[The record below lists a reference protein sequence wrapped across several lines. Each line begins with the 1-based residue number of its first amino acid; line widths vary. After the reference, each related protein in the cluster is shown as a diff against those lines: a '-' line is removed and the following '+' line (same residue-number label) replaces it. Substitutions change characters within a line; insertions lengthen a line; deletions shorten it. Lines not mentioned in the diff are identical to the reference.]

1 MRNRIIEKSKFNMI
15 VMSVF
20 CFCAVW
26 GSGAIYIAFTGF
38 LLSPVRIMLIL
49 LVAAGLISG
58 TKIVISVETKKVYL
72 FWFLLLVYAGLS
84 VFWVADQEKWINGMI
99 YLIIGFLIMVLFLGF
114 SGILN
119 IMRYYRVVTGIMLA
133 VSSIWGWYE
142 MQTGNYLFVI
152 NARFLKMYSFV
163 EKRAPVF
170 AFGNTNNLA
179 LFITF
184 ALLLLFPML
193 FDESKLKKLTY
204 IGLAVLSFPILLM
217 TDSRA
222 NVIGLIIGIAVHMG
236 FKMKRRIT
244 KAQTVLL
251 FMALSAVI
259 LFFVLF
265 WDNISNSL
273 YEFFYFTGQ
282 KSSES
287 ISNISRTNSLKNAFL
302 MIINSLGFGV
312 GCGNSSAAANH
323 VYNTLGVYDL
333 HNWWLLILTE
343 YGAVFGIAYYAVYF
357 SQVKKLFKFI
367 REEENDD
374 YKQTM
379 ISFAAIDIAF
389 VLCLLSPSSVVA
401 IEWLWVYW
409 GIRFSWINRYSLCLY
424 NVE

>member
-1 MRNRIIEKSKFNMI
+1 
-15 VMSVF
+15 
-20 CFCAVW
+20 
-26 GSGAIYIAFTGF
+26 
-38 LLSPVRIMLIL
+38 
-49 LVAAGLISG
+49 
-58 TKIVISVETKKVYL
+58 
-72 FWFLLLVYAGLS
+72 
-84 VFWVADQEKWINGMI
+84 
-99 YLIIGFLIMVLFLGF
+99 
-114 SGILN
+114 
-119 IMRYYRVVTGIMLA
+119 
-133 VSSIWGWYE
+133 
-142 MQTGNYLFVI
+142 
-152 NARFLKMYSFV
+152 MYSFV

-222 NVIGLIIGIAVHMG
+222 NVIGLIIGIAVYMG

-312 GCGNSSAAANH
+312 GCGNSAAAANH

-343 YGAVFGIAYYAVYF
+343 YGAVVGIAYYAVYF

-424 NVE
+424 DVE